1 VGWVEQ
7 RDIFLQKIYSVCS
20 ATSADV
26 VSSMETK
33 DDKTRQTTL
42 SYGLQ
47 DLADYPGDHKRV
59 ERLFSKQAEMLAM
72 HENRLALLEHLM
84 TVNFGGKTKTVED
97 ELRAELSVWKERA
110 IRAEAETANAVA
122 RAELLEQRALAAEA
136 RLELALDPAGIPLPK
151 TRGSFAKCSGDAA
164 APTDEELTTG
174 TPDRTNAATFSELQ
188 RDKSGDLANLYEKEE
203 LQKREEQWKLMSS
216 LKHSPEVLHLEVF
229 SNMLLLHVTN
239 YVCS

>member
-1 VGWVEQ
+1 MHFYVRET
-7 RDIFLQKIYSVCS
+7 RNTSSVCS
-20 ATSADV
+20 EEM
-26 VSSMETK
+26 VSSVETK
-33 DDKTRQTTL
+33 DDKTWQTTL

-59 ERLFSKQAEMLAM
+59 ERLFSKQAETLAI

-84 TVNFGGKTKTVED
+84 NVNFGGKTKTGED

-110 IRAEAETANAVA
+110 IRAEAETAKAVA
-122 RAELLEQRALAAEA
+122 RAELLEQRASAAEA

-174 TPDRTNAATFSELQ
+174 TPDKTNAATFSELQ
-188 RDKSGDLANLYEKEE
+188 RDKS
-203 LQKREEQWKLMSS
+203 
-216 LKHSPEVLHLEVF
+216 VVHLRRKA
-229 SNMLLLHVTN
+229 MA
-239 YVCS
+239 Y

>member
-1 VGWVEQ
+1 
-7 RDIFLQKIYSVCS
+7 
-20 ATSADV
+20 
-26 VSSMETK
+26 
-33 DDKTRQTTL
+33 
-42 SYGLQ
+42 
-47 DLADYPGDHKRV
+47 LADYPGDHKRV
-59 ERLFSKQAEMLAM
+59 ERLFSKQAEMLAI

-84 TVNFGGKTKTVED
+84 NVNFGGKPKTGED

-174 TPDRTNAATFSELQ
+174 TPDETNAATFSELQ
-188 RDKSGDLANLYEKEE
+188 RDKSGDLANLHEEKEE

-229 SNMLLLHVTN
+229 SNMLLLHVTKC
-239 YVCS
+239 VCRS

>member
-1 VGWVEQ
+1 
-7 RDIFLQKIYSVCS
+7 
-20 ATSADV
+20 
-26 VSSMETK
+26 METK
-33 DDKTRQTTL
+33 DDKTWQTTL

-59 ERLFSKQAEMLAM
+59 ESLFSKQAEMLAI

-84 TVNFGGKTKTVED
+84 TVNLGGGADTKTGED

-110 IRAEAETANAVA
+110 IRAEAETAKAVA

-164 APTDEELTTG
+164 APTDEELKAG
-174 TPDRTNAATFSELQ
+174 T
-188 RDKSGDLANLYEKEE
+188 
-203 LQKREEQWKLMSS
+203 
-216 LKHSPEVLHLEVF
+216 
-229 SNMLLLHVTN
+229 
-239 YVCS
+239 C